1 MNYDRIY
8 QYRFQLVSHEKKKII
23 WKIIADY
30 FYEQLGRPVRILDS
44 AGGMCEFINAVPS
57 EERWTV
63 DIVDEIRKFAAPEVK
78 LVIGDVLKVELPEN
92 YFDAVF
98 ISNFLEH
105 LRSQEEV
112 AFFLERMHRCLK
124 PGGKLGVIG
133 PNFKYCYREYF
144 DFADHTVVLS
154 ELGVAEHLYG
164 AGFKINKSYARFLPL
179 SFRGGLPVHPFL
191 VNLYM
196 RMPFVWWVL
205 GKQFLFIAEKVP
217 FEKTKIN

>member
-1 MNYDRIY
+1 MRYDRIY
-8 QYRFQLVSHEKKKII
+8 QYRFQQVSRKKKQII
-23 WKIIADY
+23 WTIIAKY
-30 FYEQLGRPVRILDS
+30 FYNLLGQPGRILDS

-57 EERWTV
+57 AERWTV
-63 DIVDEIRKFAAPEVK
+63 DIVEEVKDFASSDVK
-78 LVIGDVLKVELPEN
+78 LVIGDVLTVELPEN

-112 AFFLERMHRCLK
+112 AFFLQGMHRSLK

-164 AGFKINKSYARFLPL
+164 AGFKIVKSHPRFLPL
-179 SFRGGLPVHPFL
+179 SFRGGLPVHPWL
-191 VNLYM
+191 VKLYLG
-196 RMPFVWWVL
+196 MPFVWWVL
-205 GKQFLFIAEKVP
+205 GKQFLFIADKV
-217 FEKTKIN
+217 ELTD

>member
-8 QYRFQLVSHEKKKII
+8 QYRFQLVSHEKKKVI

-57 EERWTV
+57 KERWTV
-63 DIVDEIRKFAAPEVK
+63 DIVDEVRKFAAPEVK

-217 FEKTKIN
+217 FKKTEIN

>member
-1 MNYDRIY
+1 MNYGRIY
-8 QYRFQLVSHEKKKII
+8 QYRFQQVSHEKKKVI

-30 FYEQLGRPVRILDS
+30 FYELLGRPTRILDS

-57 EERWTV
+57 AERWTV
-63 DIVDEIRKFAAPEVK
+63 DIVEEVRNFAAPEVK
-78 LVIGDVLKVELPEN
+78 LVIGDILEVELPEN

-191 VNLYM
+191 VKLYM
-196 RMPFVWWVL
+196 NMPFIWWVL

-217 FEKTKIN
+217 FDTNE